1 MYLSD
6 DRTTHRAEA
15 PKAIFQHRTLI
26 LRYGAVQQT
35 AQIAAARD
43 LALFDRYRKNHHL
56 AVGVQ
61 SGKPLL
67 RRAHGGVRSHRRQW

>member
-43 LALFDRYRKNHHL
+43 LALFVILRASLIILGEQKGRHHSSDQGEDRT
-56 AVGVQ
+56 
-61 SGKPLL
+61 
-67 RRAHGGVRSHRRQW
+67 

>member
-1 MYLSD
+1 MMYLSD

-43 LALFDRYRKNHHL
+43 LALFVSR
-56 AVGVQ
+56 
-61 SGKPLL
+61 P
-67 RRAHGGVRSHRRQW
+67 

>member
-43 LALFDRYRKNHHL
+43 LALFVMGQYAGIDSV
-56 AVGVQ
+56 A
-61 SGKPLL
+61 
-67 RRAHGGVRSHRRQW
+67 

>member
-1 MYLSD
+1 MMYLSD

-43 LALFDRYRKNHHL
+43 LALFVRNFCLYTRELFRK
-56 AVGVQ
+56 
-61 SGKPLL
+61 S
-67 RRAHGGVRSHRRQW
+67 